1 MKIGL
6 KAGERLYLN
15 GAVIRAERKTNI
27 ELLNDAVFLL
37 EAHVLQ
43 PEDATTPLRQL
54 YFILQTMIIDPVSA
68 PTVQDMFHL
77 VLGSVKAAFL
87 TREILERLD
96 EVEDLARS
104 ERWFEAMKIVRGLYP
119 LEASLMLA
127 EKIQANQT
135 GPGGPAHR
143 VARPAQAAQPT
154 HRAEARQRFQG
165 SPRLAVV

>member
-6 KAGERLYLN
+6 KAGERLFIN

-68 PTVQDMFHL
+68 RAAKDMFHL
-77 VLGSVKAAFL
+77 VLGSIKGAFSNE
-87 TREILERLD
+87 EILHRLD
-96 EVEDLARS
+96 DVEELATT
-104 ERWFEAMKIVRGLYP
+104 ERWFEAMKIVRALYP
-119 LEASLMLA
+119 
-127 EKIQANQT
+127 I
-135 GPGGPAHR
+135 
-143 VARPAQAAQPT
+143 
-154 HRAEARQRFQG
+154 EARVMLQEKNDQG
-165 SPRLAVV
+165 RTDKASPSVPQVAARDSFREGPRLAVV